1 MATRVQVVRKA
12 NARCIL
18 IFQPAA
24 LMQAA
29 LLAASTE
36 KTSPRGNLNDLEWI
50 RNRSLMRF
58 QGIRSYTKVQR
69 KVPWG
74 QNLRFLPIVS
84 YSSFIY
90 IYAFLYKKK
99 KWKKKKG
106 KKNLKYLSVFK
117 YFDAHSEVYHAI
129 RLDLSRVPRVHSTL
143 RRRVYRDLQE
153 MPTCDFHRGKLW
165 LLRAYCN
172 LINYITQRDAFK
184 YNADER
190 ILPPV
195 SAVR

>member
-1 MATRVQVVRKA
+1 MALFVVMATRVQVVRKA

-58 QGIRSYTKVQR
+58 QGIRSYTKVHR
-69 KVPWG
+69 KIPWG
-74 QNLRFLPIVS
+74 QNLRFLPTVS

-90 IYAFLYKKK
+90 VYILYMHSSIRKNNEKKK
-99 KWKKKKG
+99 KERKKKG
-106 KKNLKYLSVFK
+106 EENLKYLSVFK

-129 RLDLSRVPRVHSTL
+129 RLDLSRVARVHSTL

-153 MPTCDFHRGKLW
+153 MPTCDFHRGKL
-165 LLRAYCN
+165 
-172 LINYITQRDAFK
+172 
-184 YNADER
+184 
-190 ILPPV
+190 
-195 SAVR
+195 